1 MLLGFFYSKFKSK
14 RVHELELENKRKQRL
29 EITRVENS
37 KLRQR
42 IRVKQLRTFSYQ
54 LNFMLK
60 SQISHIGH
68 KRCIPENE
76 FFSFMT
82 EAIKSVMGVIETI
95 DTVKSLRNIS
105 KEKLFLHK
113 IPIHSLPKLL
123 QVEVEDLCRE
133 MIEQEGI
140 FLEFINSRLRKVSHS
155 YSMAFSCYL
164 SSCCQSFRFFVH

>member
-1 MLLGFFYSKFKSK
+1 MLLGFFYSKFKSL

-42 IRVKQLRTFSYQ
+42 IRVKQLRIFSYQ

-76 FFSFMT
+76 FFSSAGLYY
-82 EAIKSVMGVIETI
+82 ELASWGSPVNPSHRIK
-95 DTVKSLRNIS
+95 
-105 KEKLFLHK
+105 
-113 IPIHSLPKLL
+113 P
-123 QVEVEDLCRE
+123 
-133 MIEQEGI
+133 
-140 FLEFINSRLRKVSHS
+140 
-155 YSMAFSCYL
+155 
-164 SSCCQSFRFFVH
+164 

>member
-1 MLLGFFYSKFKSK
+1 MLLGFFYSKFKSL

-68 KRCIPENE
+68 KRCIPEND

-105 KEKLFLHK
+105 KENIFLHK

-133 MIEQEGI
+133 MIEQEEI
-140 FLEFINSRLRKVSHS
+140 FLEFINSRLRKVSHF